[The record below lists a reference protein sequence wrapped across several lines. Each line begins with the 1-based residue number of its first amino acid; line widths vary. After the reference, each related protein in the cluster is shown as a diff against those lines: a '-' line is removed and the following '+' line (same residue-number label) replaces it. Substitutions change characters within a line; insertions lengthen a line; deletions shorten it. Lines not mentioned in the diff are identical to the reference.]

1 MGRSEHDDFREQA
14 ALYVIGSLPLAERTA
29 FETHLSGCSECA
41 SEVRSLLP
49 VRDALAMAVPQ
60 LEPPLGLRDRVL
72 ASMGGTSPLSSR
84 SNVVVLPPRRARLD
98 WLVAAVSLAALLGLG
113 VYTARLRD
121 RVSSLSEEL
130 RAAIARADASD
141 LAVADARRTAAD
153 AQASVA
159 VLSAPDMAR
168 VDLAGQPP
176 APRASA
182 RAYWSRSRGLVFTA
196 SDLPALPAG
205 RTYQLWIV
213 PAGAPI
219 SVGLLRPD
227 AVGRAT
233 ARFDTAADIPQPVA
247 MALTIEP
254 DGGVPA
260 PTGDKYLVGAVS
272 SH

>member
-14 ALYVIGSLPLAERTA
+14 ALYVIGSLPFAERTA
-29 FETHLSGCSECA
+29 FEAHLSGCSECA
-41 SEVRSLLP
+41 SELRSLLP
-49 VRDALAMAVPQ
+49 VRDALALAVPQ
-60 LEPPLGLRDRVL
+60 LEPPPGLRDRVL
-72 ASMGGTSPLSSR
+72 ASMGGPSRLSSR
-84 SNVVVLPPRRARLD
+84 SNLVVSPPRRTRLD

-113 VYTARLRD
+113 VYTAQLRD
-121 RVSSLSEEL
+121 RVNSMSEEL

-153 AQASVA
+153 AQASVG
-159 VLSAPDMAR
+159 VLSAPDAAR
-168 VDLAGQPP
+168 VDLTGQPP

-196 SDLPALPAG
+196 SDLPALPTG
-205 RTYQLWIV
+205 RTYQLWVV

-227 AVGRAT
+227 AGGRAT
-233 ARFDTAADIPQPVA
+233 ARFDTAADLPQPVA
-247 MALTIEP
+247 MAVTIEP

-272 SH
+272 SR